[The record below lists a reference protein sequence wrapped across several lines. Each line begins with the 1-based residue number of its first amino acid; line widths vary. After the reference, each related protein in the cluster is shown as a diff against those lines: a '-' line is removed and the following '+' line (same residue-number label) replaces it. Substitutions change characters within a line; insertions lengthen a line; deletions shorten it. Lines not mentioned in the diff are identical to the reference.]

1 MIERDDNIPPLN
13 ELLGELEHA
22 RRIAE
27 NHFKDAPL
35 IKKTMP
41 LKLPNK
47 ISKK

>member
-27 NHFKDAPL
+27 NNFKDAPL
-35 IKKTMP
+35 IKK
-41 LKLPNK
+41 NNAVE
-47 ISKK
+47 IA